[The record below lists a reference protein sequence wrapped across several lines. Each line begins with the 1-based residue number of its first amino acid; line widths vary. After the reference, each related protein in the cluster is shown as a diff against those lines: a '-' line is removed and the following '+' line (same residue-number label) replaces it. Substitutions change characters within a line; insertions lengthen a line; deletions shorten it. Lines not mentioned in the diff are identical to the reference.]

1 MKIKIYFKNDAV
13 IRIEM
18 IKEFSKEIFEIS
30 KENQIREGNGRGEEI
45 VICKG
50 KQNETKIH

>member
-18 IKEFSKEIFEIS
+18 IKEFSREIFEIS
-30 KENQIREGNGRGEEI
+30 KENQIKETNVRGEEI

-50 KQNETKIH
+50 KEK